1 MLKIRLSMGGVRKRP
16 VYKIVVA
23 DSRFPR
29 DGRFI
34 EKVGFFNPLLPKTKK
49 ERVNLQVERIK
60 HWISKGAKPTLR
72 VSRILGEAEVF
83 PMPPKGNN
91 PLKAI
96 PKKDRKKDK
105 SESEKPAVEVA
116 KTEPKKE
123 ESKKEAPKAAKP
135 KAESKKE
142 ETKKDTVPKTKK
154 ERVNLEVER
163 IKHWISKG
171 AKPTLR
177 VSRILGEAEVYP
189 MPPKGN
195 NPLKAIPKKDRKKD
209 KSEGEKPIAEGVK
222 AEPKKEEPKK
232 EAPKAATPKAEP
244 KKEEPKKE

>member
-1 MLKIRLSMGGVRKRP
+1 MLKIRLSMGGAKKRP

-49 ERVNLQVERIK
+49 ERVNL
-60 HWISKGAKPTLR
+60 
-72 VSRILGEAEVF
+72 
-83 PMPPKGNN
+83 
-91 PLKAI
+91 
-96 PKKDRKKDK
+96 
-105 SESEKPAVEVA
+105 
-116 KTEPKKE
+116 
-123 ESKKEAPKAAKP
+123 
-135 KAESKKE
+135 
-142 ETKKDTVPKTKK
+142 
-154 ERVNLEVER
+154 EVER

-177 VSRILGEAEVYP
+177 VSRILGEAQLYP

-209 KSEGEKPIAEGVK
+209 EAEGEKPTVEVAKVEPKKEEPKKEAPKAETKKEEPKKEAPK

-244 KKEEPKKE
+244 KKEEPKKEAPKAETPKAEPKKEEPKKEEPKKK

>member
-1 MLKIRLSMGGVRKRP
+1 MLKIRLSMGGAKKRP

-49 ERVNLQVERIK
+49 ERVNL
-60 HWISKGAKPTLR
+60 
-72 VSRILGEAEVF
+72 
-83 PMPPKGNN
+83 
-91 PLKAI
+91 
-96 PKKDRKKDK
+96 
-105 SESEKPAVEVA
+105 
-116 KTEPKKE
+116 
-123 ESKKEAPKAAKP
+123 
-135 KAESKKE
+135 
-142 ETKKDTVPKTKK
+142 
-154 ERVNLEVER
+154 EVER

-177 VSRILGEAEVYP
+177 VSRILGEAQVFP

-209 KSEGEKPIAEGVK
+209 TVKSDKPDAYVPKKDMAPK

-232 EAPKAATPKAEP
+232 EAPKATAPKAEP
-244 KKEEPKKE
+244 KKEEPKKK

>member
-1 MLKIRLSMGGVRKRP
+1 MKLAQPKFQKNRKEKICLKLDYQWVVQKKRP
-16 VYKIVVA
+16 VYKIVIA

-34 EKVGFFNPLLPKTKK
+34 EKVGFFNPLL
-49 ERVNLQVERIK
+49 
-60 HWISKGAKPTLR
+60 
-72 VSRILGEAEVF
+72 
-83 PMPPKGNN
+83 
-91 PLKAI
+91 
-96 PKKDRKKDK
+96 
-105 SESEKPAVEVA
+105 
-116 KTEPKKE
+116 
-123 ESKKEAPKAAKP
+123 
-135 KAESKKE
+135 
-142 ETKKDTVPKTKK
+142 PKTKK

-189 MPPKGN
+189 MPPKRN

-209 KSEGEKPIAEGVK
+209 TSESVKPEAAAPK

-232 EAPKAATPKAEP
+232 EAPKVVAPKAEP
-244 KKEEPKKE
+244 KKEEPKKK